1 MTMKK
6 LGISTVAFVLALA
19 VAAPAFASAVG
30 HTGHDYGQHH
40 ADHARMKG
48 GFSGAMNPGVVH
60 RGFSGWHEHMPD
72 MHD

>member
-1 MTMKK
+1 MKK

-19 VAAPAFASAVG
+19 VAAPAFASTAG
-30 HTGHDYGQHH
+30 HTGYDYGQHH

-48 GFSGAMNPGVVH
+48 GFSGTMNPGVVH
-60 RGFSGWHEHMPD
+60 RGFSGWHEHMCD